1 MYRSGSKTCNCFIFS
16 KLVDELLLTK
26 LVRFSEDYSSF
37 SHGSPSSQFHVSNKF
52 GLVLLFDLRKISEK
66 YKTSP
71 GIFAFFKLYLLYRTI
86 AVNHQMVEY
95 YLFELEAH
103 LIKAVLR
110 FTDALTPEN
119 YAYVLGK
126 SFEEVANE
134 VCFAAPDHFSN

>member
-1 MYRSGSKTCNCFIFS
+1 M
-16 KLVDELLLTK
+16 L
-26 LVRFSEDYSSF
+26 
-37 SHGSPSSQFHVSNKF
+37 
-52 GLVLLFDLRKISEK
+52 
-66 YKTSP
+66 
-71 GIFAFFKLYLLYRTI
+71 FFKLYLLYRTI

-134 VCFAAPDHFSN
+134 VCFAAADHFSN

>member
-1 MYRSGSKTCNCFIFS
+1 M
-16 KLVDELLLTK
+16 L
-26 LVRFSEDYSSF
+26 
-37 SHGSPSSQFHVSNKF
+37 
-52 GLVLLFDLRKISEK
+52 
-66 YKTSP
+66 
-71 GIFAFFKLYLLYRTI
+71 FFKLYLLYRTI

-126 SFEEVANE
+126 SFEQVANE
-134 VCFAAPDHFSN
+134 VRFVVFNYFSNYFFLLFIQSFKEFCTKLQHLISMPYMISSNSPISNSDEGSKVLLFDIVYDIACTTEKKEKN